1 MALDFNE
8 IDLINIKANRF
19 DKLEHIFETL
29 DNENETEILP
39 DEIKNEFFIKPRLS
53 LILLRGFFIMLKTVE
68 ISRAKKTAGIAVTY
82 RAAKIKCLEHV
93 PPVAI

>member
-8 IDLINIKANRF
+8 MDLVNIKANRF

-39 DEIKNEFFIKPRLS
+39 EIENNDAIRFLKTIKPKYNS
-53 LILLRGFFIMLKTVE
+53 ITG
-68 ISRAKKTAGIAVTY
+68 AGYYA
-82 RAAKIKCLEHV
+82 
-93 PPVAI
+93 

>member
-39 DEIKNEFFIKPRLS
+39 DEITNDFFFKRPRVYNS
-53 LILLRGFFIMLKTVE
+53 II
-68 ISRAKKTAGIAVTY
+68 GIFYHA
-82 RAAKIKCLEHV
+82 
-93 PPVAI
+93 

>member
-29 DNENETEILP
+29 DNETETEILP
-39 DEIKNEFFIKPRLS
+39 DEIKNEFFFQNPLTFNSI
-53 LILLRGFFIMLKTVE
+53 T
-68 ISRAKKTAGIAVTY
+68 GIFYHA
-82 RAAKIKCLEHV
+82 
-93 PPVAI
+93 

>member
-8 IDLINIKANRF
+8 MDLINIKANRF

-39 DEIKNEFFIKPRLS
+39 DEIKNEFFY
-53 LILLRGFFIMLKTVE
+53 KTPLTFNSITGVFYH
-68 ISRAKKTAGIAVTY
+68 A
-82 RAAKIKCLEHV
+82 
-93 PPVAI
+93 

>member
-39 DEIKNEFFIKPRLS
+39 DEITNDFFFTRPRVYNS
-53 LILLRGFFIMLKTVE
+53 II
-68 ISRAKKTAGIAVTY
+68 GIFYHA
-82 RAAKIKCLEHV
+82 
-93 PPVAI
+93 

>member
-8 IDLINIKANRF
+8 IDLINIKANNF

-39 DEIKNEFFIKPRLS
+39 DEITTDYFY
-53 LILLRGFFIMLKTVE
+53 KTPLMFNS
-68 ISRAKKTAGIAVTY
+68 ITGIFYHA
-82 RAAKIKCLEHV
+82 
-93 PPVAI
+93 